1 MNILIT
7 GSAGF
12 IGMSVSEYF
21 LKKRF
26 SVVGI
31 DNLNTYYDLKLKN
44 NRNKNLKKYK
54 KFNFFKIDLK
64 NDKNKLDKIIKKY
77 KIKTILH
84 FAAQA
89 NVRYSLKNPDAYINS
104 NIIGFYNLLEA
115 CKKNKIQNLIY
126 ASSSSVY
133 GNNYKQKK
141 SFNEKI
147 NTDMPKNLYA
157 ATKKSNEILAYSYSD
172 LFNFNCVG
180 LRFFTVYGPW
190 GRPDMAPFI
199 FLNSMLKKKQI
210 NIFNNGKMQRDFTYI
225 DDVVEAVFRLTIK
238 VKNSKS
244 KIQEIFN
251 IGRGK
256 GVNLLKFVK
265 CMENILNI
273 KSKKKF
279 FPLQRGDMIITKS
292 NINKISKLIKIKPNT
307 NLKYGLTKFIDWYSK
322 YYKVKI

>member
-12 IGMSVSEYF
+12 IGMSVSEHF
-21 LKKRF
+21 LKKKF

-44 NRNKNLKKYK
+44 NRIKNLKKYK

-64 NDKNKLDKIIKKY
+64 NNKDKLDKIIKKY

-89 NVRYSLKNPDAYINS
+89 NIRYSLKNPDAYINS

-133 GNNYKQKK
+133 GNSYKQKK
-141 SFNEKI
+141 SFDEKI

-157 ATKKSNEILAYSYSD
+157 ATKKFNEILAYSYSD

-199 FLNSMLKKKQI
+199 FLNSILKKKQI

-225 DDVVEAVFRLTIK
+225 DDVVEAVFKLTIK

-265 CMENILNI
+265 YMEDILNI

-279 FPLQRGDMIITKS
+279 LPLQQGDMIITKS
-292 NINKISKLIKIKPNT
+292 NINKIRRLIKVKPNT
-307 NLKYGLTKFIDWYSK
+307 NLKYGLTKFIDWYTK
-322 YYKVKI
+322 YYNVKL